1 MLDVRERLAADDLP
15 DRLDRLGFRPDDR
28 AAALAAAGAVLQ
40 QPTETEIVQQTAERL
55 ARDVGRIGDPWD
67 GSQPSPWRPDGTVSA
82 YGTGV
87 LELLALVASA
97 DEVRTFHASRGI
109 GDDDSWRALSD
120 LGQQVHVHRLT
131 YGSFG
136 LHTHDWLRVAW
147 SGALYWLGRLQFN
160 LHPSESSS
168 TGWVLST
175 HIPRSGP
182 LTPAEVDASFAAA
195 REFFA
200 DHFADHPTD
209 AFFCHSWLLD
219 PDLAAAL
226 SETSNMALFQRRW
239 TLEGEPGPGDEDAVF
254 FTFARRP
261 PVDLDA
267 LPRDTTLQRAIL
279 DRIAAGEHWHVWGGR
294 IPYTDLEA
302 PALVDGSPGDHTP
315 ERLPS

>member
-1 MLDVRERLAADDLP
+1 MLDVCERLAVDDLP

-28 AAALAAAGAVLQ
+28 AAAVAAAGAVLQ
-40 QPTETEIVQQTAERL
+40 QPTEVESVRQTAERL

-67 GSQPSPWRPDGTVSA
+67 GSHVSPWRPEGTDSP
-82 YGTGV
+82 YGAGV
-87 LELLALVASA
+87 LELLALVATA
-97 DEVRTFHASRGI
+97 DDVRAFHASRGI

-120 LGQQVHVHRLT
+120 LGQQVFVHRLT

-160 LHPSESSS
+160 LQPSATSA

-182 LTPAEVDASFAAA
+182 LAPAEVDASFAAA
-195 REFFA
+195 RQFFG

-226 SETSNMALFQRRW
+226 PEASNMALFQRRW
-239 TLEGEPGPGDEDAVF
+239 TLQGEPGPGDEDAVF

-261 PVDLDA
+261 PVDLVS

-279 DRIAAGEHWHVWGGR
+279 DRLAAGDHWHVWEGR
-294 IPYTDLEA
+294 IPFTDLDDPRE
-302 PALVDGSPGDHTP
+302 P
-315 ERLPS
+315 R